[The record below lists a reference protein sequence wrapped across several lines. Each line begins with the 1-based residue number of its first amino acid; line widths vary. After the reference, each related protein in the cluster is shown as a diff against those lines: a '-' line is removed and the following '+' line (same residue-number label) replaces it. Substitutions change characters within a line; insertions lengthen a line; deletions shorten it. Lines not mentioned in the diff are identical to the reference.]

1 MVWNRELQANR
12 WESAFVMVTKPAR
25 LTHAIT
31 VMHCVVKVMDL
42 GIWQTQGGCKR
53 QGGVLPDS
61 RRKLHIK
68 DFFVWFVC
76 LVFFYGWDGEHSV
89 FVVEVRVLCSGLLLF
104 VVHISHGNAALSQM

>member
-1 MVWNRELQANR
+1 MMVWNRELQANR

-42 GIWQTQGGCKR
+42 GIWQTRGGCKR

-76 LVFFYGWDGEHSV
+76 LVFFMAGMENTQ
-89 FVVEVRVLCSGLLLF
+89 FLL
-104 VVHISHGNAALSQM
+104 